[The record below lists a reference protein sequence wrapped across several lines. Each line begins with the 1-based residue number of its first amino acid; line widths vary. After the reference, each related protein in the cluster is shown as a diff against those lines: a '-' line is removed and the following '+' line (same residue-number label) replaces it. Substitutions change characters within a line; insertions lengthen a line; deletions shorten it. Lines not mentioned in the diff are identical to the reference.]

1 MKNSLDY
8 PIGVGDFDDDFK
20 TDRKVL
26 STISKKHKS
35 AEKYIIAAA
44 ICENPRSNCID
55 CPLVAE
61 TNCEELLVHNLL
73 SIVREQDKMIKTL
86 QSGGGIDVRS
96 D

>member
-20 TDRKVL
+20 TDRKML
-26 STISKKHKS
+26 ATISKKHKS

-44 ICENPRSNCID
+44 ICENPRSNCVD
-55 CPLVAE
+55 CPLAAE

-73 SIVREQDKMIKTL
+73 SIIREQDRMIKTL
-86 QSGGGIDVRS
+86 QSGGDIGVDID
-96 D
+96 